1 MSRGKSSPVQIVE
14 SKDVLLQR
22 ITALEAYISELEE
35 NVRLLKSAIFG
46 RSSEK
51 QRSADPISGQLCLP
65 FENTVPTADAEAT
78 SVKST
83 VLEHQRRKRGR
94 KPLPKDLPRVR
105 NEVDL
110 PEDQKVAPCGCCLKR
125 IGEVVSERLCIKKAE
140 IYIEQEVRFKYAPD
154 CQCPTEV
161 GAPGEVKIAPATPQ
175 IIPKGI
181 ATAELV
187 AHVVT
192 AKFADALP
200 LHRQE
205 QQFRRL
211 GVDISRATMVNWILL
226 SAAACQR
233 LLELLTREVLAGP
246 AINADETRIQVLDEP
261 GRANTALSYMW
272 VYRGGPTE
280 APGVIFRYE
289 ASRAGHIPE
298 TLLKNYHG
306 YLQTDGYAGYQAIG
320 ERAGIRHLG
329 CWAHVRR
336 KFVEVIKG
344 TKVPGKTSVAEHVLE
359 LIGKLYEIERRAR
372 HEKRDGEE
380 IVALREGESRPLLSE
395 LKAVFDRHMKTT
407 PPRSLLGKAIG
418 YALGQWPRLTVYLE
432 QGFLAPDNNLAENAI
447 RPFAVGRKNWLFSGS
462 PRGAH
467 ASALFFSLIETAKA
481 NEIEPNRYL
490 RFIFTEVPIAKSD
503 DDLRSLL
510 PQHLDRNRL
519 PL

>member
-1 MSRGKSSPVQIVE
+1 MSRSKSSKVQNAKSQDI
-14 SKDVLLQR
+14 LLQR
-22 ITALEAYISELEE
+22 ISALEAYILELEE
-35 NVRLLKSAIFG
+35 NVRLLKSALFG

-51 QRSADPISGQLCLP
+51 QRPADPVPGQLCLP
-65 FENTVPTADAEAT
+65 FEEAVPTVAETPSAKT
-78 SVKST
+78 T

-105 NEVDL
+105 HVVDL
-110 PEDQKVAPCGCCLKR
+110 PDDQKIAPCGHPLKC
-125 IGEVVSERLCIKKAE
+125 IGEVVTERLCIKKAE
-140 IYIEQEVRFKYAPD
+140 IYVEQEVRPKYAPD
-154 CQCPTEV
+154 CLCPTEV

-181 ATAELV
+181 ASADLV

-233 LLELLTREVLAGP
+233 LLELLTDEILSGP
-246 AINADETRIQVLDEP
+246 SIHADETRIQVLDEP
-261 GRANTALSYMW
+261 GRSNTALSYMW
-272 VYRGGPTE
+272 VYRGGPPE

-289 ASRAGHIPE
+289 VSRSGHIPE
-298 TLLKNYHG
+298 TLLQNYHG
-306 YLQTDGYAGYQAIG
+306 YLQTDGYAGYHAIG

-344 TKVPGKTSVAEHVLE
+344 AKAPAKNTVADQALE
-359 LIGKLYEIERRAR
+359 LISELYNIERQAR
-372 HEKRDGEE
+372 GDNLNSDA
-380 IVALREGESRPLLSE
+380 IVALREQKSRPLLE
-395 LKAVFDRHMKTT
+395 KLKALFDRHMKTT
-407 PPRSLLGKAIG
+407 PPRSLLGKAIN

-432 QGFLAPDNNLAENAI
+432 QGFLLPDNNLAENAI

-462 PRGAH
+462 PRGAE

-490 RFIFTEVPIAKSD
+490 RFLFSEIPKAKTD
-503 DDLRSLL
+503 EDLRSLL
-510 PQHLDRNRL
+510 PQRLDRNRL